1 MKWHDSSKQWRVV
14 WSRKC
19 CIGMVYMA
27 KMSKGVFVIG
37 EMRKHGLEGQ
47 ARFRQALDGEGDW

>member
-1 MKWHDSSKQWRVV
+1 
-14 WSRKC
+14 
-19 CIGMVYMA
+19 MVYMA